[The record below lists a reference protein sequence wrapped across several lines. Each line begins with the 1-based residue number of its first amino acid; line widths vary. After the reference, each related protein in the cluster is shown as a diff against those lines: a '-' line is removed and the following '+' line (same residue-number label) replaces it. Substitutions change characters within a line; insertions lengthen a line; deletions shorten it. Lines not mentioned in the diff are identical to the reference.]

1 MSLLNFEKI
10 PDNYISK
17 NGVQALATRPNKI
30 SQYGHSGLSA
40 EELKKWFDN
49 LAIEIISKLN
59 NVSDVLASDDATKY
73 IKSPFR
79 SYGVESLDDLCASIT
94 DGTFASNLLAVE
106 IDGEKQFLL
115 PILIEIKKDLDEKIS
130 DKDITVTETGH
141 IKVPDE
147 PYRYNYVDGAPEID
161 PETGKPKKLLD
172 RTVAINANYLFSRK
186 YANNLSASFKDGTL
200 SLVLKHERETISSFQ
215 LKITNPDT
223 ENRLTALEEAIN
235 GAEEKLRMLNEGGI
249 E

>member
-49 LAIEIISKLN
+49 LATEIISKLN
-59 NVSDVLASDDATKY
+59 NVSDVLASDNATKY
-73 IKSPFR
+73 IKSPFI
-79 SYGVESLDDLCASIT
+79 SYGVESLDDLCVSII
-94 DGTFASNLLAVE
+94 DGTFASKLLAVE

-115 PILIEIKKDLDEKIS
+115 PILIKIKEGLDKKIS
-130 DKDITVTETGH
+130 DDDITITKTGH

-147 PYRYNYVDGAPEID
+147 PYYYKYVDGVPEID
-161 PETGKPKKLLD
+161 PETGEPKKLLD
-172 RTVAINANYLFSRK
+172 RTVAINANFLFSLK
-186 YANNLSASFKDGTL
+186 YATSLFASFEDGTL
-200 SLVLKHERETISSFQ
+200 SLGLRHNRETISSFQ

-223 ENRLTALEEAIN
+223 EERLSALEEAIN
-235 GAEEKLRMLNEGGI
+235 GVEEELQMLNEGGI